1 MSLQSVAHLWSIR
14 SWSNSAA
21 GSSISLPWTETPSVN
36 CSGKNHTTCGLAQS
50 LCICSEAIQLQK
62 QKYLDTI
69 VNLFSPSSWRIILG
83 SCKYLVFL
91 SRTIR
96 YITGNIPVQ
105 NWPPKYSLPICS
117 RGTSGS
123 TTKRIGLALF
133 SEDWSLSQ
141 PGSLSYLSRRVGL
154 EKKERPFGP
163 SSIKDAV
170 PHPTNGLLGLEGI

>member
-69 VNLFSPSSWRIILG
+69 VNLFSSVFVENYLG
-83 SCKYLVFL
+83 LLQVF
-91 SRTIR
+91 
-96 YITGNIPVQ
+96 
-105 NWPPKYSLPICS
+105 SLPFKDHKVHHWEHS
-117 RGTSGS
+117 SAELTTQVLTSH
-123 TTKRIGLALF
+123 LF
-133 SEDWSLSQ
+133 SGNFGIHYEAHRLWFLSQ

-154 EKKERPFGP
+154 EKKERPLGP